1 MASFAL
7 TLLQSHMF
15 SSTGVLEV
23 TTDREF
29 AFCTE
34 PSEKPEACL
43 LRWNSFVVLVSVQ
56 NLVVEMF
63 DRTATPNSFAHM
75 EGLRCDPLTAMF

>member
-1 MASFAL
+1 MASFAM
-7 TLLQSHMF
+7 TFPQSHIF

-43 LRWNSFVVLVSVQ
+43 LRWNFFVVLARLQ
-56 NLVVEMF
+56 NLVADVF
-63 DRTATPNSFAHM
+63 D
-75 EGLRCDPLTAMF
+75 